1 MIINGRNIGP
11 SHPPYMVA
19 EMSANHNGSIENA
32 FRIID
37 MAKAAGADA
46 VKMQTY
52 RPDTITIDCEH
63 EDFKI
68 SEGLWKGR
76 SLYDLYDW
84 AHTPWDWHKPLF
96 QYAREAGI
104 TIFSTP
110 FDASAVDLL
119 EELSAPAYKIASF
132 ELTDFKLIEY
142 VASTKKPMIMS
153 TGMANFSEI
162 ADAVEVARNGGC
174 SELALLHCV
183 SAYPAPVKE
192 CNLSVIADLAQKFD
206 VVVGLSDHSMENM
219 VAVSGIAI
227 GASIIEKHFTLDKK
241 GGGPDDSFSLE
252 PSDLQRLVELGKIA
266 WEARGVVSYNRQESE
281 KPNLK
286 FRRSLYFV
294 KSLKAGEVITSA
306 HVRCIRP
313 GFGLNPKHFDDIIG
327 CTAAV
332 EIEIGTA
339 VAWNHVK
346 KQDC

>member
-11 SHPPYMVA
+11 DYPPYIVA

-37 MAKAAGADA
+37 LAKAANADA
-46 VKMQTY
+46 IKIQTY
-52 RPDTITIDCEH
+52 RPDTITIDCNH
-63 EDFKI
+63 KDFKI

-76 SLYDLYDW
+76 TLYDLYDW

-96 QYAREAGI
+96 QHAQEAGI
-104 TIFSTP
+104 TLFSTP
-110 FDASAVDLL
+110 FDTSAVDLL

-132 ELTDFKLIEY
+132 ELTDLKLIEY

-162 ADAVEVARNGGC
+162 SDAVEVARNGGC

-183 SAYPAPVKE
+183 SAYPAPIRD
-192 CNLSVIADLAQKFD
+192 CNLRVIADLAKKFD
-206 VVVGLSDHSMENM
+206 VVVGLSDHSLENA
-219 VAVSGIAI
+219 VAISGIAM
-227 GASIIEKHFTLDKK
+227 GASIIEKHFTLDRQ

-252 PSDLQRLVELGKIA
+252 PADLQVLVESGVNA
-266 WEARGVVSYNRQESE
+266 WEALGEVTYNQQESE

-294 KSLKAGEVITSA
+294 ESMKAGELITSA
-306 HVRCIRP
+306 HVRSIRP
-313 GFGLNPKHFDDIIG
+313 GFGLDPKNFDAIIG

-332 EIEIGTA
+332 DIEIGTA
-339 VAWNHVK
+339 VTWKHVK
-346 KQDC
+346 RPNG